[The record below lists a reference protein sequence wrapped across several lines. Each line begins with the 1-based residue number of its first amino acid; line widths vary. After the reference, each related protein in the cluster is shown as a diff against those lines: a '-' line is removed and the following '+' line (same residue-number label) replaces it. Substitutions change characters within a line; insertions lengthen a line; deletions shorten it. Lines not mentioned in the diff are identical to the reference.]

1 MNAADAGMLVDDLS
15 DEITRLEAKL
25 EAAEMRGAIEAL
37 TLAADKLER
46 KAQRLAFGRK
56 HFERRAVLSVVHEL
70 RRIRADIIDAAPAEA
85 LPKL

>member
-1 MNAADAGMLVDDLS
+1 MSL
-15 DEITRLEAKL
+15 EI

-70 RRIRADIIDAAPAEA
+70 RRIRGDITDAAPVEA
-85 LPKL
+85 LAKP